1 MKRILIVL
9 AALAL
14 VGGCSSICAAFDWQ
28 VEKVTQDISTSAPS
42 LAIAPDGTP
51 HIAFFD
57 STNNTLR
64 YAYRSGGVWKTEAIQ
79 SMSG

>member
-9 AALAL
+9 VALAL
-14 VGGCSSICAAFDWQ
+14 VGGCCSICAAFDWQ
-28 VEKVTQDISTSAPS
+28 VEKVTQNIYTSAPS

-57 STNNTLR
+57 STNSMLR
-64 YAYRSGGVWKTEAIQ
+64 YAYRESGKWRTEAIQ
-79 SMSG
+79 TMSG